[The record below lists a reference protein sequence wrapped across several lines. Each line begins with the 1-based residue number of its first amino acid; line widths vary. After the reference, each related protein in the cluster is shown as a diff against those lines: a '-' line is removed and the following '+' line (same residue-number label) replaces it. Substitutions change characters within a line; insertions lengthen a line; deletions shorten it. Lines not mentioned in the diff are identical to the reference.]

1 MTNKSRHKD
10 FTGDLNFWEKA
21 LYYLL
26 FGIVFIFSLLPF
38 PMLYA
43 LSDMLYLLI
52 YRVVGYRKKLVR
64 KNMRDSFP
72 EKSAAELLSIEKKF
86 YHFFCDYI
94 MESIKLA
101 SISHTEIKRRV
112 HFNGLEHIYDY
123 LDKGHNV
130 ALYIGH
136 YCNWEWIT
144 SIRLHLPPHVLGGQ
158 IYHILSNKPLN
169 ALLLYIRSRMG
180 TESISMQVVLRR
192 IITERK
198 ANKSIVLGFISD
210 QVPLYPATRYWTDFL
225 NHKDTIV
232 ITGTEVIAKK
242 FDFSCVYFDIS
253 RPRRGYYDIDIVPM
267 FENSKDI
274 PDWDITEQ
282 YFRLFEKTICRAPE
296 YWLWTHNRWKRS
308 LEGMAEWKKHLIV
321 NK

>member
-1 MTNKSRHKD
+1 MTKENRHKD
-10 FTGDLNFWEKA
+10 YTADLSTREKT
-21 LYYLL
+21 LYYFL
-26 FGIVFIFSLLPF
+26 FGIVYVFSLLPF
-38 PMLYA
+38 PVLYS
-43 LSDMLYLLI
+43 LSNLLYLLT
-52 YRVVGYRKKLVR
+52 YRVVGYRKKLVK

-72 EKSAAELLSIEKKF
+72 EKSAEELLSIEKKF

-94 MESIKLA
+94 METIKLA
-101 SISHTEIKRRV
+101 TISEDEMKRRV
-112 HFNGLEHIYDY
+112 KFNGVDHIHDSIN
-123 LDKGHNV
+123 KGHNV

-136 YCNWEWIT
+136 YCNWEWVT
-144 SIRLHLPPHVLGGQ
+144 SIGLHLNEGVKGAQ
-158 IYHILSNKPLN
+158 VYHILNNKAFN
-169 ALLLYIRSRMG
+169 ALLLYIRGRMG
-180 TESISMQVVLRR
+180 TESISMQVILRR
-192 IITERK
+192 IIE
-198 ANKSIVLGFISD
+198 ANKAQQPLVVGFISD

-253 RPRRGYYDIDIVPM
+253 RPKRGYYNIDIVPM
-267 FENSKDI
+267 VESAKGI

-282 YFRLFEKTICRAPE
+282 YFRLFEKSIQRSPE

-308 LEGMAEWKKHLIV
+308 LEGLEEWKKHLIA